1 MTHFLKESM
10 ELEFKLEKFEGP
22 LDLLLHLIDKNKV
35 DIYDIPIAEITDQY
49 MEYVRQMEEEDMD
62 IMSEFLVM
70 AATLLDIKCR
80 MLLPKEADEEGE
92 EEDPRAELVQKL
104 LEYKMYKYMSAE
116 LRDMSENAEQT
127 LYRKK
132 NLPKEVRSYVPPVN
146 YEELIGD
153 TTLAKLNDIFQD
165 ILKRQKYRVAPV
177 RSQFGRIEKEEV
189 DLTAKELYIKAY
201 LNTHRDTDFRT
212 LLEEQGSRDEV
223 IVTFLVVLELM
234 KTGNIEIEQEELFG
248 NISIHVTKDI
258 SADSELT
265 GEFS

>member
-1 MTHFLKESM
+1 M

-35 DIYDIPIAEITDQY
+35 DIYDIPIADITDQY

-62 IMSEFLVM
+62 VMSEFLVM

-80 MLLPKEADEEGE
+80 MLLPKEVNKEGE

-104 LEYKMYKYMSAE
+104 LEYKMYKYMSSE
-116 LRDMSENAEQT
+116 LREMSDGAGQT

-146 YEELIGD
+146 YEELLGD

-165 ILKRQKYRVAPV
+165 ILKRQKYRVDPV

-234 KTGNIEIEQEELFG
+234 KTGNIQIEQEELFG
-248 NISIHVTKDI
+248 SISIHVTKDI
-258 SADSELT
+258 SAEAGLT